1 MVILGGKMKIK
12 KVIEVEIELDYD
24 QVDKI
29 IIESLEWHVDNAE
42 NEDDIEALEKVLF
55 YYRGGLK

>member
-1 MVILGGKMKIK
+1 MKIK

-29 IIESLEWHVDNAE
+29 IIESLEWHVDHAE
-42 NEDDIEALEKVLF
+42 NEDDIEALEKVIL

>member
-1 MVILGGKMKIK
+1 MKVK
-12 KVIEVEIELDYD
+12 KIMEVEIELSYD

-55 YYRGGLK
+55 YYRGGLKWIGII

>member
-1 MVILGGKMKIK
+1 MRVKKIM
-12 KVIEVEIELDYD
+12 EVEIELSYD

-29 IIESLEWHVDNAE
+29 IIESLEWHIDHAE

-55 YYRGGLK
+55 YYRGGFK